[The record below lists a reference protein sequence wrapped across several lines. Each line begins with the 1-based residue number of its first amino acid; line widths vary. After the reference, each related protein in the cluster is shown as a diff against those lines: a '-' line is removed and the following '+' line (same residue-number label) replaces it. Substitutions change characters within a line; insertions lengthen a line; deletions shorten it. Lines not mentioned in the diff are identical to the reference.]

1 MQSPFSFIVRP
12 VSGKRYNNIKNISGV
27 DIITNV
33 SLENHKSSNR
43 YAEVISL
50 PINYKGEIKPNDI
63 LLVHHNVFK
72 FYYDMQGVEKS
83 GRSFF
88 RDDLFFIDNDQFFL
102 YYDHKEWRSHS
113 KYCFVK
119 PVPVKKSY
127 LSKTG
132 KEEPLIG
139 LMKYINKD
147 LEMLG
152 VKVGDEISF
161 TPDSEYEFEVDGEKL
176 YRMFTNNITMV
187 LNDE

>member
-1 MQSPFSFIVRP
+1 
-12 VSGKRYNNIKNISGV
+12 
-27 DIITNV
+27 
-33 SLENHKSSNR
+33 
-43 YAEVISL
+43 
-50 PINYKGEIKPNDI
+50 
-63 LLVHHNVFK
+63 
-72 FYYDMQGVEKS
+72 MQGVEKS

-102 YYDHKEWRSHS
+102 YYNHKEWRSHS

>member
-1 MQSPFSFIVRP
+1 MRSPFCFIVRP
-12 VSGKRYNNIKNISGV
+12 VSGRRYNNVKKISGL
-27 DIITNV
+27 DFITSV
-33 SLENHKSSNR
+33 SLEDHKSSNR
-43 YAEVISL
+43 FAEVIST
-50 PINYKGEIKPNDI
+50 PINYKGEIKPEDI

-72 FYYDMQGVEKS
+72 FYYDMKGVEKS

-88 RDDLFFIDNDQFFL
+88 RDDLFFIDLDQFFL
-102 YYDHKEWRSHS
+102 YHNHKEWRCHS

-119 PVPVKKSY
+119 PVPAKKSY

-139 LMKYINKD
+139 TIKYINKE
-147 LEMLG
+147 LEDMG

-161 TPDSEYEFEVDGEKL
+161 TPESEYEFYVEGEKL

-187 LNDE
+187 LND